1 VTDTPTLSRGAAL
14 PYRVL
19 AVGTTLLH
27 FAFSLLVVF
36 GGFLAWWQPWVLWL
50 HVPAVL
56 WAIAGQLR
64 DLPCPLTDWENVARV
79 RGGWPRLTETGYI
92 DHYFTGVLYP
102 TAWKPR
108 MPWVV
113 LGIMLTSWIGILL
126 R

>member
-36 GGFLAWWQPWVLWL
+36 GGFLAWWQPCVLWL

-102 TAWKPR
+102 TAFKPW

-113 LGIMLTSWIGILL
+113 LGIMLTSWIGLLL